1 MWCNA
6 SSNYRP
12 ISLLPIL
19 GKIFEKIIFSRLSS
33 FIQKY
38 KIIYDKQY
46 GFQSKKSTEHALLD
60 IQQNIL
66 TSLENNEKPCCVF
79 LDFAKAFDTVN
90 NEILLQKLNH
100 YGIRGNTLQL
110 IRSYLTDREQC
121 VQVSNTIT
129 DMDKIRHGVPQ
140 GSLLGPLFF
149 LLYINDIAQCSPLL
163 TYLFA
168 DDTTIFLLIKTLTH
182 WRSNSTENYRKS
194 RIG

>member
-100 YGIRGNTLQL
+100 YGIRGNTVQL
-110 IRSYLTDREQC
+110 IRSYVTDREQC
-121 VQVSNTIT
+121 VQVSNTIS
-129 DMDKIRHGVPQ
+129 DMDKMVSTTEVCSDLSSSYYI
-140 GSLLGPLFF
+140 SMILLNALPYSPSIF
-149 LLYINDIAQCSPLL
+149 LLITQQY
-163 TYLFA
+163 
-168 DDTTIFLLIKTLTH
+168 FLLIKTLTH